1 MNDRS
6 TDHTNTPRIAFV
18 RARWHAA
25 IVDRAYDGF
34 VEEINGS
41 GGGTVDVFD
50 VPGALEIPLHAKT
63 LAAAGRHD
71 AVIGCA
77 LVVDG
82 GIYRHEFVAA
92 AVLDGL
98 MAVQLSTD
106 VPVLSLVL
114 TPHAFHETE
123 EHHRFFSEHFVLKGC
138 EAAQACLATLAARRD
153 LLLGSA

>member
-6 TDHTNTPRIAFV
+6 PLTSTPRIAFV

-25 IVDRAYDGF
+25 IVDKAYDGF
-34 VEEINGS
+34 VEQMDQSYGGS
-41 GGGTVDVFD
+41 VDVFD
-50 VPGALEIPLHAKT
+50 VPGALEIPLHVKT
-63 LAAAGRHD
+63 LAVSGRHD
-71 AVIGCA
+71 AIVGCA

-106 VPVLSLVL
+106 VPVFSLVL
-114 TPHAFHETE
+114 TPHAFHGTE
-123 EHHRFFSEHFVLKGC
+123 EHHRFFSEHFLGKGR
-138 EAAQACLATLAARRD
+138 EVAQACLATLAARE
-153 LLLGSA
+153 LFVS

>member
-6 TDHTNTPRIAFV
+6 TRTDRPRIAFV

-25 IVDRAYDGF
+25 IVDRAHDGF
-34 VEEINGS
+34 VDELERS
-41 GGGTVDVFD
+41 GGGVVDVFD

-63 LAAAGRHD
+63 LAATGRYD
-71 AVIGCA
+71 AVVGCA

-82 GIYRHEFVAA
+82 GIYRHEFVAQ

-114 TPHAFHETE
+114 TPHAFHESE
-123 EHHRFFSEHFVLKGC
+123 EHHRFFGEHFVGKGE
-138 EAAQACLATLAARRD
+138 EAARACVATLAARRE
-153 LLLGSA
+153 LLPA

>member
-1 MNDRS
+1 M
-6 TDHTNTPRIAFV
+6 
-18 RARWHAA
+18 
-25 IVDRAYDGF
+25 
-34 VEEINGS
+34 
-41 GGGTVDVFD
+41 FD

-63 LAAAGRHD
+63 IASARRHD
-71 AVIGCA
+71 AVVACA

-82 GIYRHEFVAA
+82 GIYRHEFVAG

-123 EHHRFFSEHFVLKGC
+123 EHHRFFGDHFVAKGQ
-138 EAAQACLATLAARRD
+138 EAAQACRAVLASRAE
-153 LLLGSA
+153 LLPG

>member
-6 TDHTNTPRIAFV
+6 HITTPRIAFV
-18 RARWHAA
+18 RARWHAS

-34 VEEINGS
+34 VDEIGTFGS
-41 GGGTVDVFD
+41 VDVYD
-50 VPGALEIPLHAKT
+50 VPGALEIPLHVKT
-63 LAAAGRHD
+63 LAQVGQHHAI
-71 AVIGCA
+71 VGCA

-98 MAVQLSTD
+98 MSVQLSTD
-106 VPVLSLVL
+106 VPVFSLVL

-123 EHHRFFSEHFVLKGC
+123 EHHRFFAEHFVGKGR
-138 EAAQACLATLAARRD
+138 EAAQACVATLAARRE
-153 LLLGSA
+153 LVAG

>member
-6 TDHTNTPRIAFV
+6 PHTDTSRIAFV
-18 RARWHAA
+18 RARWHAD

-34 VEEINGS
+34 VEEIERS

-63 LAAAGRHD
+63 LAVAGRHD

-82 GIYRHEFVAA
+82 GIYRHEFVAT

-114 TPHAFHETE
+114 TPHAFQETE
-123 EHHRFFSEHFVLKGC
+123 EHRRFFGEHFVDKGR
-138 EAAQACLATLAARRD
+138 EAARACMATLAARRR
-153 LLLGSA
+153 LVAT

>member
-6 TDHTNTPRIAFV
+6 HTAAPRIAFV

-34 VEEINGS
+34 VGEIDRS
-41 GGGTVDVFD
+41 GGGAVDVFD
-50 VPGALEIPLHAKT
+50 VPGALEIPLHVKT
-63 LAAAGRHD
+63 LAAAGRHV

-106 VPVLSLVL
+106 IPVLSLVL
-114 TPHAFHETE
+114 TPHAFHGTE
-123 EHHRFFSEHFVLKGC
+123 EHHRFFADHFVGKGR
-138 EAAQACLATLAARRD
+138 EVAQACLATLAARRE
-153 LLLGSA
+153 LIAG

>member
-1 MNDRS
+1 MSDRS
-6 TDHTNTPRIAFV
+6 TTITSPRIAFI

-25 IVDRAYDGF
+25 IVDRAHDGF
-34 VEEINGS
+34 VDEIEGS
-41 GGGTVDVFD
+41 GSGVVDVYD

-63 LAAAGRHD
+63 LALAGHHD
-71 AVIGCA
+71 AIVACA

-98 MAVQLSTD
+98 MTAQLSTD
-106 VPVLSLVL
+106 VPILSLVL

-123 EHHRFFSEHFVLKGC
+123 EHHRFFGDHFVTKGR
-138 EAAQACLATLAARRD
+138 EAAQSCRAILTARGDVLA
-153 LLLGSA
+153 G

>member
-6 TDHTNTPRIAFV
+6 HTAAPRIAFV

-34 VEEINGS
+34 VDEIAAAGQ
-41 GGGTVDVFD
+41 VDVYD
-50 VPGALEIPLHAKT
+50 VPGALEIPLHVKT
-63 LAAAGRHD
+63 LAQAGQHD
-71 AVIGCA
+71 AIVGCA

-98 MAVQLSTD
+98 MSVQLSTE
-106 VPVLSLVL
+106 VPVFSLVL

-123 EHHRFFSEHFVLKGC
+123 EHHRFFAEHFVGKGR
-138 EAAQACLATLAARRD
+138 EVAQACLATLAARRE
-153 LLLGSA
+153 LVAG

>member
-1 MNDRS
+1 MSDRS
-6 TDHTNTPRIAFV
+6 TDISTPRIAFV

-25 IVDRAYDGF
+25 IVDRAHDGF
-34 VEEINGS
+34 VDEIERS

-50 VPGALEIPLHAKT
+50 VPGALEIPLHAQT
-63 LAAAGRHD
+63 IAAARRHD
-71 AVIGCA
+71 AVVACA

-82 GIYRHEFVAA
+82 GIYRHEFVAS

-123 EHHRFFSEHFVLKGC
+123 EHHRFFGDHFVTKGR
-138 EAAQACLATLAARRD
+138 EAAQTCRAILASRGELLAR
-153 LLLGSA
+153 

>member
-6 TDHTNTPRIAFV
+6 HTATPRIAFV
-18 RARWHAA
+18 RARWHAS

-34 VEEINGS
+34 VDEIGAA
-41 GGGTVDVFD
+41 GVVDVYD
-50 VPGALEIPLHAKT
+50 VPGALEIPLHVKT
-63 LAAAGRHD
+63 LAQAGQHD
-71 AVIGCA
+71 AIVGCA

-98 MAVQLSTD
+98 MSVQLSTD
-106 VPVLSLVL
+106 VPVFSLVL

-123 EHHRFFSEHFVLKGC
+123 EHHRFFAEHFVGKGR
-138 EAAQACLATLAARRD
+138 EVAQACLATLAARRE
-153 LLLGSA
+153 LVAG